1 MLPTAAPVTTN
12 RCVREGHPEQRADA
26 PWHSGPERR
35 AHKTKMT
42 ALCSGRVLGLAPH
55 QRERDHGEL
64 GCVSSFLTFFLIA
77 VSGSHFVTTSAADV
91 FEGHVADPL
100 MQRTPGMAPLI
111 LSLPCSRSRAGE
123 PFLAQRGAR
132 SDLAADGLARAA
144 CGGKCR
150 VIDAADRRRSSSL
163 RSSDEIA

>member
-1 MLPTAAPVTTN
+1 
-12 RCVREGHPEQRADA
+12 
-26 PWHSGPERR
+26 
-35 AHKTKMT
+35 
-42 ALCSGRVLGLAPH
+42 
-55 QRERDHGEL
+55 
-64 GCVSSFLTFFLIA
+64 
-77 VSGSHFVTTSAADV
+77 
-91 FEGHVADPL
+91 
-100 MQRTPGMAPLI
+100 MAPFSTLLEI
-111 LSLPCSRSRAGE
+111 ASRK

>member
-1 MLPTAAPVTTN
+1 MVERCLPLLQSPRNPYVW
-12 RCVREGHPEQRADA
+12 EGHYADTLRHRRWLGRARQPHPQLSA
-26 PWHSGPERR
+26 PMERR

-132 SDLAADGLARAA
+132 SDLAAKWPTGWPVQRAA
-144 CGGKCR
+144 AS
-150 VIDAADRRRSSSL
+150 VA
-163 RSSDEIA
+163 